1 MGGHEARTRAGP
13 QKPLK
18 GAGLSR
24 FSETILGEKEK
35 REVPQSLFLWI
46 LLPLTG
52 IFFSA
57 FMNLLLALLGIT
69 LTEDPIAGNAFLQ
82 SFQNQLILVIL
93 IEAIAAPLL
102 EEFLFRRV
110 MFGLF
115 RRVLP
120 VYLAALIVSVVFGVL
135 HFNLPQ
141 GLYGFFFS
149 FLLCE
154 VTLLYGTW
162 LAALVVHASANA
174 LALFMNYVPSV
185 NEWAVRNS
193 LLIVI
198 ISGLLAA
205 ACVLVMELSLRK
217 KDAPGGEDADKG

>member
-1 MGGHEARTRAGP
+1 M
-13 QKPLK
+13 
-18 GAGLSR
+18 SR
-24 FSETILGEKEK
+24 FSETVLGEKEK
-35 REVPQSLFLWI
+35 REVPKSLFLWI

-52 IFFSA
+52 ICFSA
-57 FMNLLLALLGIT
+57 FMNLLLALLGVT
-69 LTEDPIAGNAFLQ
+69 LTEDPIAGNEFLQ

-93 IEAIAAPLL
+93 IEAVIAPLL

-115 RRVLP
+115 RRFLP
-120 VYLAALIVSVVFGVL
+120 VYVAALIVSVIFGVL

-162 LAALVVHASANA
+162 LAALVVHAAANA

-185 NEWAVRNS
+185 NEWAVQHS

-198 ISGLLAA
+198 ISGLLTAA
-205 ACVLVMELSLRK
+205 LILVMEFSLRK
-217 KDAPGGEDADKG
+217 KGAPGGEVENKG